1 MNPRKNDKKILIIQ
15 ICIGI
20 IITLIGA
27 YDRLDQKSTDKQF
40 ELMHNAIKEV
50 KEANN
55 KSIESINENKDAIN
69 KVRLDYMKDLSKT
82 KDEIKE
88 EIKELIAWIKENGKI
103 L

>member
-1 MNPRKNDKKILIIQ
+1 
-15 ICIGI
+15 
-20 IITLIGA
+20 
-27 YDRLDQKSTDKQF
+27 
-40 ELMHNAIKEV
+40 MHNAIKEV

-69 KVRLDYMKDLSKT
+69 KVRLDYMKDLNKT

-88 EIKELIAWIKENGKI
+88 EIRELIAWIKENGKI